1 MKIRRAVLAITL
13 GLAVLVATN
22 SHAQT
27 TPQTSPQT
35 TTQPKPSPVTTETQ
49 PGFTVVGLAVRTTN
63 QAEAGGNGLI
73 PPMWQRAMQQGS
85 LESIPHRADNNI
97 TVVYTNY
104 TSDNNADYTYVLG
117 VRVLSADKVPD
128 GMMTVNVPAG
138 KYAVV
143 ESDQGSLPEVLPKV
157 WRRIN
162 TMPAA
167 ELGGQRAFKADYE
180 IYPEGFDWQNAQI
193 PIYLGLK

>member
-1 MKIRRAVLAITL
+1 MRIHRASLAI
-13 GLAVLVATN
+13 GLALTVLVAIN
-22 SHAQT
+22 SQAQT
-27 TPQTSPQT
+27 AAQTSPQT
-35 TTQPKPSPVTTETQ
+35 TTPPKPSPVTTETQ

-63 QAEAGGNGLI
+63 QTEDGGNGFI
-73 PPMWQRAMQQGS
+73 PQMWQRAMQQGA

-117 VRVLSADKVPD
+117 VRVSSVDKVPD

-193 PIYLGLK
+193 QIYLGLK